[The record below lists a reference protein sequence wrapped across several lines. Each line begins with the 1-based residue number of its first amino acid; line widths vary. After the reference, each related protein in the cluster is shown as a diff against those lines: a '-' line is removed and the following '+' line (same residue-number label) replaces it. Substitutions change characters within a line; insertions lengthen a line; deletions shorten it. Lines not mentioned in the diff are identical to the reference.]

1 MHICNAKQGE
11 KGKSDIV
18 KFASEQ
24 EAKKALELLNNKE
37 IGDKKLHTK
46 EVKDNHYYLKQI

>member
-24 EAKKALELLNNKE
+24 EAKKALELLNNRE

-46 EVKDNHYYLKQI
+46 EVKDKHYY